1 VSAPVERVVC
11 PARRFEG
18 TVRVPGDK
26 SISHRALFLGALATG
41 RTTIRGLAP
50 GGDCRSTRAC
60 LSALGVAIG
69 DSRGPHGTVWHVEGR
84 GLGGLVPPSAPLD
97 AGNSGTTARFLM
109 GVLAGQRFT
118 ATLTGD
124 ASLSRRPMERVAD
137 PLRLMGA
144 RIDTTGGCLP
154 VRVAGGP
161 LRAIA
166 YEMPIPSAQVKSA
179 LLLAGL
185 HADGVTVVTEP
196 QQTRD
201 HTERALATF
210 GAGISVEALRVSVAG
225 RQPLA
230 AADITVP
237 GDPSSAAFWA
247 AAAAGIPGGS
257 VVIDGVSV
265 NPSRTSFLRILERMG
280 ARVGVRLDELPGAEP
295 QGVVT
300 VRHESLQAVEIQPFE
315 VPGLIDE
322 LPALAALAT
331 HGGGLSVTGAAELR
345 VKESDRIAA
354 LVAGL
359 RALGAD
365 VEEFSDGFRVSGAR
379 RLAGGVAD
387 AAGDHRLVMAFAV
400 AALGARGDSLIRGAE
415 SVTIS
420 YPGFF
425 ETLERLCA

>member
-1 VSAPVERVVC
+1 
-11 PARRFEG
+11 
-18 TVRVPGDK
+18 
-26 SISHRALFLGALATG
+26 
-41 RTTIRGLAP
+41 
-50 GGDCRSTRAC
+50 
-60 LSALGVAIG
+60 
-69 DSRGPHGTVWHVEGR
+69 
-84 GLGGLVPPSAPLD
+84 
-97 AGNSGTTARFLM
+97 
-109 GVLAGQRFT
+109 
-118 ATLTGD
+118 
-124 ASLSRRPMERVAD
+124 
-137 PLRLMGA
+137 
-144 RIDTTGGCLP
+144 
-154 VRVAGGP
+154 
-161 LRAIA
+161 
-166 YEMPIPSAQVKSA
+166 
-179 LLLAGL
+179 
-185 HADGVTVVTEP
+185 VTVVTEP

-280 ARVGVRLDELPGAEP
+280 ARVGVRLDERPGAEP
-295 QGVVT
+295 QGVLT